1 MTEKTVIEAFFTSYV
16 VVLLAELVGDKLLF
30 TTGILATRY
39 RAAPILVGVVTAF
52 ALKMLVAVWFGY
64 LLLHLAGWIVA
75 VLSALAFISTAILL
89 WKEEPP
95 SDEPIVGPTTTPSF
109 FRSTVVSFSA
119 VFFAEWGDAGQLAA
133 AGLAAT
139 YRSFLVVW
147 SAAMLAMITKTLFAA
162 GVGTGLRHRLPQKL
176 MRYGG
181 TATMLILAVLAA
193 FRVD

>member
-1 MTEKTVIEAFFTSYV
+1 MIQVFFTSYL

-39 RAAPILVGVVTAF
+39 RASPILIGVVTAF

-64 LLLHLAGWIVA
+64 LILRLAGWIIA
-75 VLSALAFISTAILL
+75 TLSALTFISTAIIL
-89 WKEEPP
+89 WKEKLP
-95 SDEPIVGPTTTPSF
+95 SEEPIVVPTTVPSF
-109 FRSTVVSFSA
+109 LRSAVVSFSA

-147 SAAMLAMITKTLFAA
+147 LAAMLAMITKTLFAA
-162 GVGTGLRHRLPQKL
+162 GVGTGLRHRLPQTL

-181 TATMLILAVLAA
+181 TATMLVLAVMAA